1 MSNNRSRDQSITLGI
16 PIVKVGNELY
26 ISPHFGRA
34 PFFTIVEIAVTS
46 NNYRIVEVIQNPY
59 TLHGHGKGR
68 NIVDILMTRNINAV
82 ITMNIGYGAFHRLK
96 ERNIDVYLIPI
107 DKEKRNVVPL
117 SRAIEMFINKQ
128 LEEAKEPR
136 ELE

>member
-1 MSNNRSRDQSITLGI
+1 LSRNRSRDQSITLGI
-16 PIVKVGNELY
+16 PIVKVGDELY

-34 PFFTIVEIAVTS
+34 PFFAIVEIS
-46 NNYRIVEVIQNPY
+46 GNNYRIVEVIQNPY

-68 NIVDILMTRNINAV
+68 NIVDILMTQNINAV
-82 ITMNIGYGAFHRLK
+82 IAMNIGYGAFHRLK
-96 ERNIDVYLIPI
+96 ERNIDVYLIPV

>member
-46 NNYRIVEVIQNPY
+46 NNYRIEVIQNLY

>member
-1 MSNNRSRDQSITLGI
+1 LSRNRSRDQSITLGI
-16 PIVKVGNELY
+16 PIVKVGDELY
-26 ISPHFGRA
+26 ISPHFERA
-34 PFFTIVEIAVTS
+34 PFFAIIEIS
-46 NNYRIVEVIQNPY
+46 GSNYRIVEVIQNPY
-59 TLHGHGKGR
+59 TPHGHGKGR

-82 ITMNIGYGAFHRLK
+82 IAMNIGYGAFHRLK

-107 DKEKRNVVPL
+107 DKEKRNVIPL

>member
-1 MSNNRSRDQSITLGI
+1 LSSSGSRDQSITLGI
-16 PIVKVGNELY
+16 PVVKVGNELY

-34 PFFTIVEIAVTS
+34 PFFTIVEILD

-59 TLHGHGKGR
+59 TLHEHGRGR
-68 NIVDILMTRNINAV
+68 STVDILTTRNINAV
-82 ITMNIGYGAFHRLK
+82 IAMNIGYGAFHRLK
-96 ERNIDVYLIPI
+96 ERNIDVYLIPV

>member
-1 MSNNRSRDQSITLGI
+1 LSSNRSRDQSITLGI
-16 PIVKVGNELY
+16 PVVKVGNELY
-26 ISPHFGRA
+26 ISPHFGRT
-34 PFFTIVEIAVTS
+34 PFFTIVEILD

-68 NIVDILMTRNINAV
+68 SVIDILTTRNINAV
-82 ITMNIGYGAFHRLK
+82 IAMNIGYGAFHRLK
-96 ERNIDVYLIPI
+96 ERNIDVYLIPV